1 MGRVSCE
8 EDEKI
13 LKIHDGDD
21 YTLIWTYL
29 IPFTFEK
36 EKEIHVYTH
45 MHIYIMY
52 MNLYIFYILIFIKRN
67 TGLLKRENNEKIAY
81 GECLGI
87 VWKK

>member
-45 MHIYIMY
+45 MHTNIMCHILHRHTYMCIRIHKIYA
-52 MNLYIFYILIFIKRN
+52 LY
-67 TGLLKRENNEKIAY
+67 GV
-81 GECLGI
+81 CH
-87 VWKK
+87 V